1 MYLFCCESKE
11 SSDCFHLSCSE
22 VCSFNIISLSWLTV
36 GLWDGGSYF
45 EKYGALTDAYMPKAI
60 ARFLSFSFNVC
71 VFKSSKS
78 LHYVLT
84 ISCHWSWKVKPD
96 VCRLYFLD
104 CRI

>member
-1 MYLFCCESKE
+1 MSSPLNSCNIITQDLETCSVNFLGWKPGRILMYLFCCEPKE

-60 ARFLSFSFNVC
+60 
-71 VFKSSKS
+71 
-78 LHYVLT
+78 
-84 ISCHWSWKVKPD
+84 P
-96 VCRLYFLD
+96 
-104 CRI
+104 